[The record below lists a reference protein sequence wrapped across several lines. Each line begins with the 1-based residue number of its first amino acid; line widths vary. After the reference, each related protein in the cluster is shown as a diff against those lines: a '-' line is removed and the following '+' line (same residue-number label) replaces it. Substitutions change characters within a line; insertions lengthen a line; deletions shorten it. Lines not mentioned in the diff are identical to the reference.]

1 MLNTLTRFEKT
12 AQKVSVHIAYFPYL
26 LIDYVSLSA
35 FFLFHPSSYL
45 HSSPLELAD
54 ITTCHF
60 QAAMDTAID
69 RIRREVKVLHFLKW
83 YICPCQIALNFHPLT
98 SPHLQSQKQKSD
110 AMCELK
116 TAHDWQAE
124 KEVGLSVKIK
134 TRKCGFKNL
143 KLVKIKTRNFGFKN
157 LNAGQS
163 GGPGQPIV
171 LLASSHSYSSAGTNW
186 LSCLHFTYR

>member
-143 KLVKIKTRNFGFKN
+143 
-157 LNAGQS
+157 NAGQS
-163 GGPGQPIV
+163 RRPGQPIV